1 VRYIPIMI
9 AETRQEQQTRKR
21 FAAKLKPYVQSL
33 DSRCLRV
40 QRHESKKTVTLGDLV
55 AIPQGDIT
63 HVFNNEAM
71 LAISHAIEDLAGEV
85 REGEL
90 ISTFQK
96 LDNFLPQKKRYL
108 GLAKDL
114 DAVRVWGNGMIPAR
128 CPSIDFIPIFRPDLE
143 KYWIVLFASP
153 ESHAVLVCR
162 QINTAKDFSNKVFA
176 GFYSFNP
183 FLTESIRRHFNLMS
197 CGLDG
202 VVAAWEKEFRLPSM
216 SLKEI
221 NSLLADKPE
230 MADVA

>member
-1 VRYIPIMI
+1 MI
-9 AETRQEQQTRKR
+9 IETSQEKKTQSR
-21 FAAKLKPYVQSL
+21 FVSKLKPYVQSL
-33 DSRCLRV
+33 DSRCLPVRR
-40 QRHESKKTVTLGDLV
+40 QTGKKAATLGELV
-55 AIPQGDIT
+55 AMPKGDVT

-90 ISTFQK
+90 ISTFQNLK
-96 LDNFLPQKKRYL
+96 NFLPQRKRYV
-108 GLAKDL
+108 GLSRDL
-114 DAVRVWGNGMIPAR
+114 DAVRVWGSGMIPAR
-128 CPSIDFIPIFRPDLE
+128 CPSIDFIPIFRPELE
-143 KYWIVLFASP
+143 RYWIVLFSSP
-153 ESHAVLVCR
+153 EHHAVLVCR
-162 QINTAKDFSNKVFA
+162 QINEAKDFSDKVFA

-221 NSLLADKPE
+221 NSLLAAKSEP
-230 MADVA
+230 ADVG

>member
-1 VRYIPIMI
+1 MI
-9 AETRQEQQTRKR
+9 AETRQEQKSRKR
-21 FAAKLKPYVQSL
+21 FTAKLKPYVQTL
-33 DSRCLRV
+33 DSRCLPV
-40 QRHESKKTVTLGDLV
+40 QRHAAKKPVTLGEMV
-55 AIPQGDIT
+55 SIPQGDIT

-71 LAISHAIEDLAGEV
+71 LAISHAIEDMASEV

-96 LDNFLPQKKRYL
+96 LENFGPQKKRYR
-108 GLAKDL
+108 GLARDL
-114 DAVRVWGNGMIPAR
+114 DAVRVWGSGMVPSR
-128 CPSIDFIPIFRPDLE
+128 CPGIDFIPIFRPELE
-143 KYWIVLFASP
+143 RYWVVLFSSP
-153 ESHAVLVCR
+153 ECHAVLVCR
-162 QINTAKDFSNKVFA
+162 QINTAKDFANKVFA

-202 VVAAWEKEFRLPSM
+202 VVAAWEKEYRLPSM